1 MIPMS
6 DSDVQDVRDLVATQ
20 AAEYATNLQVLARVG
35 LSRQPLTDEEVPILL
50 QAARQEK
57 DRIERERRLGLE
69 PGQVLGT
76 DASISAHPQP
86 GPRANNASGS
96 S

>member
-6 DSDVQDVRDLVATQ
+6 DSDVQDVRDLVPQYTDMQLFNHMKAM
-20 AAEYATNLQVLARVG
+20 AER
-35 LSRQPLTDEEVPILL
+35 PLTDDEVPLLL

-57 DRIERERRLGLE
+57 DRLERERRLGLE
-69 PGQVLGT
+69 PGQTLGT
-76 DASISAHPQP
+76 DGSISAHPHP
-86 GPRANNASGS
+86 GPSANNAGGS